1 MSSVRTI
8 RISLPEIDWSALVEE
23 QIQEAMRKG
32 VFDNLSGAGKPLD
45 LPRNPYLDPEMEI
58 AFKILQDHGFAPE
71 WIEADKEVRGRIAKW
86 RTRLLREWES
96 YSRALAVCERK
107 PEPWR
112 GVRRQQAE
120 DAWQKRWSALQR
132 ELALLNHDID
142 ILNLKI
148 PLVWLHRPRLD
159 AQRELDK
166 VRTGACHESED

>member
-1 MSSVRTI
+1 MRKNP
-8 RISLPEIDWSALVEE
+8 LPDIDWSVLVEE

-32 VFDNLSGAGKPLD
+32 VFEHLPGAGKPLH

-71 WIEADKEVRGRIAKW
+71 WIEVDKDVRARIAKW
-86 RTRLLREWES
+86 RACLAREWES
-96 YSRALAVCERK
+96 HRRAVALAEQK

-120 DAWQKRWSALQR
+120 DAWEKRWSALQR
-132 ELALLNHDID
+132 ELAQLNRDID

-148 PLVWLHRPRLD
+148 PLAWLRRPRLE

-166 VRTGACHESED
+166 ARTGECHEPED